1 MRAMRVCLGAALL
14 VPAMLYAS
22 ERGVEQK
29 ADQKIEHSVVH
40 PAEHSGGHGELPP
53 AVLPFVESGSRV
65 LALEDGDLNG
75 DGLRDVLLVLERQ
88 PERVAVDPVEDGQRS
103 LLILLR
109 RSDGSLDLAKRNDRV
124 ILCASCGGIFGD
136 PFVAVKAGNRGFT
149 IFHYGGSN
157 WRWSTEYRFQHSRRD
172 DTWQLTRVRE
182 ESYHTA
188 HPDRVE
194 RKTYQPPRDFG
205 KIDIADFD
213 PDTWRQRRQ
222 D

>member
-1 MRAMRVCLGAALL
+1 MRHRAARVCLGAALL
-14 VPAMLYAS
+14 GPGVLFAS
-22 ERGVEQK
+22 ER
-29 ADQKIEHSVVH
+29 ALRHD
-40 PAEHSGGHGELPP
+40 ALPP
-53 AVLPFVESGSRV
+53 AVQPFVESGSRV
-65 LALEDGDLNG
+65 LALEEGDLNG

-88 PERVAVDPVEDGQRS
+88 PKPDAAEPVEEGQRP

-109 RSDGSLDLAKRNDRV
+109 CADGSLNLAKRNERV
-124 ILCASCGGIFGD
+124 IYCATCGGIFGD
-136 PFVAVKAGNRGFT
+136 PFVEVKVGNRGFT

-172 DTWQLTRVRE
+172 ATWQLTRVRE

-188 HPDRVE
+188 HPDRVT
-194 RKTYQPPRDFG
+194 RKTYKPPQDFG

-213 PDTWRQRRQ
+213 PDTWKKRRR